1 MCVLV
6 TRCRSSVRMS
16 TSCVDVLPPAAHVP
30 VIAASALCHEY
41 RAAGSSAMFDCHL
54 WIHWVLV
61 FSGCSPGS
69 AMLGL
74 DFVVVL
80 VLPTQLRVNMTFDIR
95 DETVPFFLR
104 LIDPKITYT
113 LGLSRKV
120 QVIEALQVRRRVLS
134 EPRSP

>member
-1 MCVLV
+1 MRLRDCK
-6 TRCRSSVRMS
+6 SVH
-16 TSCVDVLPPAAHVP
+16 A
-30 VIAASALCHEY
+30 
-41 RAAGSSAMFDCHL
+41 
-54 WIHWVLV
+54 
-61 FSGCSPGS
+61 
-69 AMLGL
+69 GL